1 MNFLA
6 RYKKIRDKKTEKTP
20 SGSGFVQEKSG
31 EVKRL
36 SLSFAQD
43 LAQKSEKVL
52 SYFSRPTSRIIP
64 KAIVLLLL
72 ALGPVAFQ
80 TAHATL
86 LPDVDL
92 IMAKFFNIP
101 IVFSGWI
108 LGLAGV
114 VLNTVLDYTVVN
126 MSGNL
131 TQIKG
136 INIAWATIRD
146 LSNMSFIFI
155 LLYIS
160 ISTVLGLSGSQW
172 KKTLGTVVIAAVLL
186 NFSLFMTKVMV
197 DASNI
202 FTLGIYR
209 QIVTDPN
216 TVKGLSDSIMQP
228 LGLTTLYKVLDPK
241 SLVDTAWSKL
251 FIISI
256 GSSAFMLV
264 TAAVFLAVSVMFLI
278 RYITIIFL
286 LILSP
291 IAVMGLLPQFS
302 GTAKKWWNQL
312 VGQLTFAPAYMIMT
326 WVVITIIQSSKFV
339 CPDQL
344 LSDTFTN
351 LAGATA
357 ASTGQIGAGAC
368 AGGSIG
374 TILNFIII
382 IGMAIASLTIAKGL
396 SNQSKGA
403 AEKLVGGA
411 LGFGAG
417 AAAFGGRKLGGGL
430 GRMAANSEYL
440 KEKEA
445 KGGAL
450 GFASRMTL
458 KGGQK
463 AASGS
468 FDVRSS
474 KALGLASSAG
484 IDIGIGG
491 KAGGKGGYD
500 KTLKDAAKA
509 KKDFADSLG
518 PSDIVKD
525 EAQQELDTA
534 KDALD
539 KDPDNAVL
547 QNAVTNKK
555 KRLEQL
561 KGVSKD
567 DAEKENKET
576 IQKRANEAKGAATK
590 KREEAKEA
598 EKEAEAKARAIVVKG
613 PEIEKKKRDLETAR
627 AMATNMTM
635 SQAARELA
643 QEKAVLLET
652 DYNELNG
659 QYENNVKQA
668 TERYM
673 LGNTTRDEAT
683 AAEKEAV
690 RVQSLTEKGNA
701 EKRDAELKKLNQFK
715 EKITSDGD
723 RRKEAYASRISSPIA
738 TPEFRIPFTSK
749 TIPSVVIKRTRG
761 RVNRQA
767 AADIRKGGKKAEDL
781 IKDALKATGQLK
793 DEPKEEAPADKP
805 KEEPK
810 P

>member
-1 MNFLA
+1 MNFFA
-6 RYKKIRDKKTEKTP
+6 RNKKIKGDDSR
-20 SGSGFVQEKSG
+20 SSVFGLGFLQEKSR
-31 EVKRL
+31 EVMRFL
-36 SLSFAQD
+36 LTFARA
-43 LAQKSEKVL
+43 LAQKSEKL
-52 SYFSRPTSRIIP
+52 FSYFSRPALRIFP
-64 KAIVLLLL
+64 KIIMLLLL
-72 ALGPVAFQ
+72 ALGPVGFRFV
-80 TAHATL
+80 HAMEWNL
-86 LPDVDL
+86 LPDMNL
-92 IMAKFFNIP
+92 IIAKFFNIP
-101 IVFSGWI
+101 IVFGGWI
-108 LGLAGV
+108 LGLSGV
-114 VLNTVLDYTVVN
+114 LLNTVLDYTVVN
-126 MSGNL
+126 MSRNL
-131 TQIKG
+131 TQITG
-136 INIAWATIRD
+136 IDIAWATIRD

-160 ISTVLGLSGSQW
+160 ISTVLGLSSSQW

-197 DASNI
+197 DASNV

-209 QIVTDPN
+209 QIVNDPS
-216 TVKGLSDSIMQP
+216 TVKGLSDSIMEP
-228 LGLTTLYKVLDPK
+228 LGLTTLYKVLDPN
-241 SLVDTAWSKL
+241 SLKDSEWSKL
-251 FIISI
+251 FIISF
-256 GSSAFMLV
+256 GSTAFMLV
-264 TAAVFLAVSVMFLI
+264 TAGVFVAVAVMFLI

-286 LILSP
+286 LIFSP

-302 GTAKKWWNQL
+302 GTAKKWWDQL
-312 VGQLTFAPAYMIMT
+312 MGQLIFAPAYMIMT
-326 WVVITIIQSSKFV
+326 WIVITIIKSSEFV
-339 CPDQL
+339 CKGTAM
-344 LSDTFTN
+344 SEIMSN
-351 LAGATA
+351 LEGASTATTYAIGA
-357 ASTGQIGAGAC
+357 ASC
-368 AGGSIG
+368 AQGSIG
-374 TILNFIII
+374 AILNFVIVIA
-382 IGMAIASLTIAKGL
+382 MAVASLTISRGL
-396 SNQSKGA
+396 SNQSNGMA
-403 AEKLVGGA
+403 QKLVGGA

-430 GRMAANSEYL
+430 GRMAANSKYL

-474 KALGLASSAG
+474 KTLGLASSAG

-500 KTLKDAAKA
+500 KIIEDKAKA
-509 KKDFADSLG
+509 KKKFADSLG
-518 PSDIVKD
+518 PSDIDKD
-525 EAQQELDTA
+525 EAQQDLKAAEEALK
-534 KDALD
+534 KDRN
-539 KDPDNAVL
+539 NAVL
-547 QNAVTNKK
+547 QNAVKNKK

-561 KGVSKD
+561 KGVSKE

-576 IQKRANEAKGAATK
+576 IQKRANEAKNTLEEKTNEYKKSTEMKIRGEATK
-590 KREEAKEA
+590 ELQAKQ
-598 EKEAEAKARAIVVKG
+598 
-613 PEIEKKKRDLETAR
+613 RDLETTR
-627 AMATNMTM
+627 KMAQNPTMTQ
-635 SQAARELA
+635 SGRELA
-643 QEKAVLLET
+643 QEKVVKMEAE
-652 DYNELNG
+652 YKEMNEKHE
-659 QYENNVKQA
+659 QNVRAKTADFISKNEDAQVKLA
-668 TERYM
+668 KTEA
-673 LGNTTRDEAT
+673 D
-683 AAEKEAV
+683 

-715 EKITSDGD
+715 EKIVSEGD

-793 DEPKEEAPADKP
+793 DEPKEEEPADKP